1 MSNNKNSQK
10 NNESKQERIEKSK
23 KVGKEIQKTLG
34 PLMDDK
40 NKEIVK
46 VWAEQGDEKAVKTM
60 MENAGNDYGRMR
72 SMYG

>member
-1 MSNNKNSQK
+1 MSDNKNSK
-10 NNESKQERIEKSK
+10 ERIEKSK
-23 KVGKEIQKTLG
+23 KVGKEIQKSLA

>member
-1 MSNNKNSQK
+1 MSDNKNSK
-10 NNESKQERIEKSK
+10 ERIENSK
-23 KVGKEIQKTLG
+23 KVGKEIQKSLG
-34 PLMDDK
+34 PFMDDK
-40 NKEIVK
+40 NKKIVK